1 MPDDPARLIYL
12 LVLGLV
18 IGLALMASR
27 QPWAKLFRD
36 IGIWV
41 LIFAMVVIAYG
52 FRDTL
57 RRELFPA
64 SMTQLDG
71 GSIALGRASDGHFQ
85 VDIFVNE
92 TPVRFL
98 VDTGATDVVL
108 SRQDAAA
115 AGLDPERLEYSGVAN
130 TANGRVATAPVRLE
144 RMRLGD
150 LVDENFPAS
159 VNSGDLDVSLLGM
172 RYLSRFSR
180 IEIAGDRMILHQ

>member
-1 MPDDPARLIYL
+1 MIEDPARLVYL
-12 LVLGLV
+12 LVLGTFIGFALV
-18 IGLALMASR
+18 ASR
-27 QPWAKLFRD
+27 RHWSKLVRD
-36 IGIWV
+36 FAIWG

-64 SMTQLDG
+64 SMTTLEG
-71 GSIALGRASDGHFQ
+71 GSIALGRAADGHFQ
-85 VDIFVNE
+85 VDLFVNE
-92 TPVRFL
+92 HPVRFL

-108 SRQDAAA
+108 SRRDAAA
-115 AGLDPERLEYSGVAN
+115 AGIDPETLSFSQMAM
-130 TANGRVATAPVRLE
+130 TANGRVATAPVRIARL
-144 RMRLGD
+144 RLGE

-159 VNSGDLDVSLLGM
+159 VNAGALDVSLLGM